1 MQPTPDTVPNDLSA
15 EMNAEIDQA
24 MAALD
29 QKPKAAPPS
38 QGKPAIRGPRVV
50 EGGREKRKGKVVSV
64 GPTDVFV
71 EFGPKDLGVVERTQ
85 YPNDEGLPKV
95 GDEVEVVIT
104 KRDHN
109 EGLLL
114 CIRPGSVQKA
124 EWELLEPGQTIEG
137 KVVGVNKGG
146 LELEVAGG
154 HRAFLPASQVGL
166 DRIEDLSVMMGQKI
180 ACQVERIDRRGKG
193 NIVLSRRQL
202 LLEERNAR
210 RDKLRETLK
219 EGQTI
224 DGTVRKIMAFGAF
237 VDLGGL
243 DGLVHIS
250 DMTHERATPSEKNV
264 GKYVKE
270 GQNVR
275 VIILKTDWENNRIS
289 LGMKQ
294 LQEDPFLTATNQIKE
309 GEEVT
314 GRVKS
319 ITEFGCFVEV
329 APGVEGLVHISELDW
344 RRVNRVEDVVK
355 ADEIIKV
362 KVLKVE
368 AVSHKISLSLKQT
381 KPAPERPAGAAG
393 GKGREPKRTAEDIA
407 KEDPAFRRLKE
418 KFGNQKLKGGF

>member
-85 YPNDEGLPKV
+85 YPNDE
-95 GDEVEVVIT
+95 
-104 KRDHN
+104 
-109 EGLLL
+109 
-114 CIRPGSVQKA
+114 A

-368 AVSHKISLSLKQT
+368 PGSRKVSLSLKQT